1 MSGTVIV
8 GYDQSEPSVSALM
21 FAAREAALRGA
32 ELVVFH
38 GYHFGRRAA
47 ALIPPATLQQVY
59 EDAGLRI
66 ARIGVE
72 HVRARFPDLVVRSGA
87 EAGLHARMLAEAG
100 EHADLIVV
108 GNRGRGGFAGLLLG
122 SVSMRTLGA
131 ARCPVVV
138 VRGGER
144 APRGRVVAALD
155 IDDPAAETVLG
166 FAFAEAALHQA
177 GLVAVYAWD
186 QDASLILDAAL
197 GTAGLGDA
205 AATIVAACDDR
216 LAALVQKLGAR
227 HPEVAAS
234 HRAATASP
242 AGLLVAESQDAD
254 LLVVGARRH
263 GHDHPGMR
271 IGPVATAV
279 LHHAECPV
287 AVVPTPAA
295 DTGTRVTEAG

>member
-1 MSGTVIV
+1 MSGTVVV
-8 GYDQSEPSVSALM
+8 GYDQSEPSELALM

-47 ALIPPATLQQVY
+47 ALIPPAALQQAY

-66 ARIGVE
+66 AEIGVE
-72 HVRARFPDLVVRSGA
+72 HIRARFPDLAVRSGA
-87 EAGLHARMLAEAG
+87 EAGLHAWMLAGAG
-100 EHADLIVV
+100 EHAGLIVV
-108 GNRGRGGFAGLLLG
+108 GNRGRGGFTGLLLG

-144 APRGRVVAALD
+144 EPRGRVVAALD
-155 IDDPAAETVLG
+155 IDGPAAETVLA
-166 FAFAEAALHQA
+166 FAFAEAALRRA
-177 GLVAVYAWD
+177 DVVAIYAWD
-186 QDASLILDAAL
+186 QDAPLILDAVL

-205 AATIVAACDDR
+205 AQTVIAACDDR
-216 LAALVQKLGAR
+216 LAALVQKAGAR
-227 HPEVAAS
+227 HPDVAAS
-234 HRAATASP
+234 HQAATASP
-242 AGLLVAESQDAD
+242 AGLLVAESQHAD

-263 GHDHPGMR
+263 SHDHAGMR
-271 IGPVATAV
+271 IGPVAAAV

-295 DTGTRVTEAG
+295 STGTTARGDE